1 MQLYFRF
8 IEEEIRKFYN
18 ILNEKNQR
26 LFASVEA
33 IKVRH
38 GDISYIARILG
49 CSRKTVARGIRE
61 FSNRHSMAACYCC
74 GCS

>member
-26 LFASVEA
+26 LFAAVEA
-33 IKVRH
+33 IK
-38 GDISYIARILG
+38 SL
-49 CSRKTVARGIRE
+49 
-61 FSNRHSMAACYCC
+61 
-74 GCS
+74 